1 MSKIDP
7 TVVHAFNLAYTNEQ
21 LKKQETRLKEEI
33 ETRLNEKVSSF
44 ITDDIRGAR
53 GPQGARGETGARGEK
68 GIKGDR
74 GIKGEKGDRGERG
87 IKGDKGVK
95 GDLGAIGP
103 QGIAGPRGLQGL
115 VGETGAQG
123 IAGPQGEKGERGF
136 PGLQGPKG
144 EQGETGPA
152 GPQGIKGDRGE
163 RGEIGPAGPEGR
175 QGLRGEDGAAA
186 PDYEPKFQE
195 LVGQFNKKISEVE
208 KVANQ
213 RIQQKLTT
221 LGNGVIASTSGGGS
235 YQLLD
240 NRDVEYKSIKNNE
253 LDSDSILIF
262 NRAEKKF
269 KVESL
274 TDALNR
280 LGVGTGTGTDGSL
293 EHPYLG
299 WSTSGDAD
307 QFRTT
312 SSFFEDSSEY
322 TIRSVSFVDN
332 QLQVE
337 LANFS
342 PIVAATGQSLSWDE
356 PATQFI
362 VSVENPD
369 DFTDRYISSVSLID
383 NALGVHGSVSAYT
396 TTGAS
401 PTPAGGVDW
410 SQTFTVNDSAKI
422 YSSGSGLT
430 GGAASARISFEEDD
444 GAVWNDNRPN
454 INYNWQDANGS
465 VNFIN
470 LSGKNFLESYTT
482 VDYNVSITGLSTP
495 SNATITLSPTA
506 GTLSNTSGSG
516 TMTFAT
522 PLHKD
527 NNSGRAVDLEVI
539 FSRPEGV
546 TGTAYTATDLDDD
559 NVITA
564 SFTYP
569 SFYIFTVDNTT
580 PPTLSDIVS
589 GNDFSSSVTELG
601 NQSKNLSTVI
611 TNGTV
616 DPRCFWFAIR
626 SSVSQPTVIQ
636 TGPSEALLSDVNY
649 TSGNTVNL
657 EPDSAAVDYVS
668 EEYTLYGI
676 TLQPGD
682 TYVRIQ

>member
-383 NALGVHGSVSAYT
+383 NALGVHDSVSAYT

>member
-356 PATQFI
+356 PATQFT

-383 NALGVHGSVSAYT
+383 NALGVHDSVSAYT

-482 VDYNVSITGLSTP
+482 VDYNVSITGLNNL

>member
-7 TVVHAFNLAYTNEQ
+7 AVVHAFNIAYTNEQ
-21 LKKQETRLKEEI
+21 LKKQENRLKEEI
-33 ETRLNEKVSSF
+33 ETRLNERVSDF

-53 GPQGARGETGARGEK
+53 GPQGARGETGARGLQ
-68 GIKGDR
+68 GFKGDR
-74 GIKGEKGDRGERG
+74 GIKGERGDRGERG
-87 IKGDKGVK
+87 LKGDKGVK
-95 GDLGAIGP
+95 GDIGPIGP
-103 QGIAGPRGLQGL
+103 QGIQGVAGPRGLQGEI
-115 VGETGAQG
+115 GPRGQ
-123 IAGPQGEKGERGF
+123 IGPQGLKGERGY

-144 EQGETGPA
+144 EQGDIGPR
-152 GPQGIKGDRGE
+152 GPKGDRGE
-163 RGEIGPAGPEGR
+163 RGDIGPVGPIGPQGE
-175 QGLRGEDGAAA
+175 QGLKGEDGAPA

-195 LVGQFNKKISEVE
+195 LVGQFNKKVSEFE
-208 KVANQ
+208 KLANQ
-213 RIQQKLTT
+213 RLQQKLTT
-221 LGNGVIASTSGGGS
+221 LSNGVVTSTSGGGS

-262 NRAEKKF
+262 NKEDRKF

-274 TDALNR
+274 SDALDR
-280 LGVGTGTGTDGSL
+280 LGVGAGTGSGA
-293 EHPYLG
+293 EHPYFG
-299 WSTSGDAD
+299 WVTSGDDD

-312 SSFFEDSSEY
+312 SSFFEDSAEY

-342 PIVAATGQSLSWDE
+342 PVVAASGQSLAWDQ
-356 PATQFI
+356 PASQFS
-362 VSVENPD
+362 VTVENPD
-369 DFTDRYISSVSLID
+369 DFTDRYISAVSLID
-383 NALGVHGSVSAYT
+383 NATGVHDSVSAYT
-396 TTGAS
+396 TTGAT

-410 SQTFTVNDSAKI
+410 TQTFTVNDSAEI
-422 YSSGSGLT
+422 YSNGTGLSGGS
-430 GGAASARISFEEDD
+430 ASARISFEEDD
-444 GAVWNDNRPN
+444 GTIWGDNRPT
-454 INYNWQDANGS
+454 INYNWQNANGS
-465 VNFIN
+465 VNFAN
-470 LSGKNFLESYTT
+470 LSGKNFLENYTT
-482 VDYNVSITGLSTP
+482 VNYNVSITGLNDNN
-495 SNATITLSPTA
+495 NATVTVSPTA

-522 PLHKD
+522 PLHK
-527 NNSGRAVDLEVI
+527 NNNNGRAVDLEVI

-546 TGTAYTATDLDDD
+546 TGTAYTAIDSDND

-569 SFYIFTVDNTT
+569 SFYIFTVDNAT

-601 NQSKNLSTVI
+601 NQSKNLSTTI
-611 TNGTV
+611 TNSAA
-616 DPRCFWFAIR
+616 DPQCFWFCIR
-626 SSVSQPTVIQ
+626 STTSQPTVLQ

-649 TSGNTVNL
+649 TSGYTVDL
-657 EPDSAAVDYVS
+657 EPDSAAVDYLS

>member
-7 TVVHAFNLAYTNEQ
+7 AVVHAFNIAYTNEQ
-21 LKKQETRLKEEI
+21 LKKQENRLKEEI
-33 ETRLNEKVSSF
+33 ETRLNERVSDF

-53 GPQGARGETGARGEK
+53 GPQGARGETGARGIQ

-74 GIKGEKGDRGERG
+74 GIKGERGDRGEKG
-87 IKGDKGVK
+87 LKGDKGVK
-95 GDLGAIGP
+95 GDLGPIGP
-103 QGIAGPRGLQGL
+103 QGIQGVAGPRGLQGEI
-115 VGETGAQG
+115 GPRGQ
-123 IAGPQGEKGERGF
+123 IGPQGLKGERGY

-144 EQGETGPA
+144 DQGDIGLRGP
-152 GPQGIKGDRGE
+152 KGDRGE
-163 RGEIGPAGPEGR
+163 RGDIGPIGPIGPQGA
-175 QGLRGEDGAAA
+175 QGLKGEDGASA

-195 LVGQFNKKISEVE
+195 LVGQFNKKVSEFE
-208 KVANQ
+208 KLANQ
-213 RIQQKLTT
+213 RLQQKLTT
-221 LGNGVIASTSGGGS
+221 LSNGAIASTSGGGS

-262 NRAEKKF
+262 NKEDRKF

-274 TDALNR
+274 SDALDR
-280 LGVGTGTGTDGSL
+280 LGVGTGTGSGA
-293 EHPYLG
+293 EHPYFG
-299 WSTSGDAD
+299 WVTSGDDD

-312 SSFFEDSSEY
+312 SSFFEDSAEY

-342 PIVAATGQSLSWDE
+342 PVVAASGQSLAWDQ
-356 PATQFI
+356 PASQ
-362 VSVENPD
+362 VSVAVENPD
-369 DFTDRYISSVSLID
+369 DFTDRYSSAVSLID
-383 NALGVHGSVSAYT
+383 NATGVHDSVSAYT
-396 TTGAS
+396 TTGAT

-410 SQTFTVNDSAKI
+410 TQTFTVNDSAEI
-422 YSSGSGLT
+422 YSNGAGLSGGS
-430 GGAASARISFEEDD
+430 ASARISFEEDD
-444 GAVWNDNRPN
+444 GTVWDDNRPT
-454 INYNWQDANGS
+454 INYNWQNANGS
-465 VNFIN
+465 VNFAN
-470 LSGKNFLESYTT
+470 LSGKNFLENYTT
-482 VDYNVSITGLSTP
+482 VNYNVSITGLNDNN
-495 SNATITLSPTA
+495 NAAVTVSPTG

-527 NNSGRAVDLEVI
+527 NNNGRAVDLEVI

-546 TGTAYTATDLDDD
+546 TGTAYTAIDSDND

-569 SFYIFTVDNTT
+569 SFYIFTVDNAT

-601 NQSKNLSTVI
+601 NQSKNLSTTI
-611 TNGTV
+611 TNSAA
-616 DPRCFWFAIR
+616 DPQCFWFCIR
-626 SSVSQPTVIQ
+626 STTSQPTVLQ

-649 TSGNTVNL
+649 TSGYTVDL
-657 EPDSAAVDYVS
+657 EPDSAAVDYLS

-676 TLQPGD
+676 TRQPGD

>member
-356 PATQFI
+356 PATQFT

-383 NALGVHGSVSAYT
+383 NALGVHDSVSAYT

-482 VDYNVSITGLSTP
+482 VDYNVSITGLNNL

-682 TYVRIQ
+682 TYMRIQ

>member
-356 PATQFI
+356 PATQFT

-383 NALGVHGSVSAYT
+383 NALGVHDSVSAYT

>member
-7 TVVHAFNLAYTNEQ
+7 AVVHAFNIAYTNEQ
-21 LKKQETRLKEEI
+21 LKKQENRLKEEI
-33 ETRLNEKVSSF
+33 ETRLNERVSDF

-53 GPQGARGETGARGEK
+53 GPQGARGETGARGLQ

-74 GIKGEKGDRGERG
+74 GIKGERGDRGEKG
-87 IKGDKGVK
+87 LKGDKGVK
-95 GDLGAIGP
+95 GDIGSIGP
-103 QGIAGPRGLQGL
+103 QGIQGVAGPRGLQGEI
-115 VGETGAQG
+115 GPRGQ
-123 IAGPQGEKGERGF
+123 IGPQGLKGERGY

-144 EQGETGPA
+144 DQGDIGLKGP
-152 GPQGIKGDRGE
+152 KGDRGE
-163 RGEIGPAGPEGR
+163 RGDIGPVGPVGPVGA
-175 QGLRGEDGAAA
+175 QGLKGEDGAPA

-195 LVGQFNKKISEVE
+195 LVGQFNKKVSEFE
-208 KVANQ
+208 KLANQ
-213 RIQQKLTT
+213 RLQQKLTT
-221 LGNGVIASTSGGGS
+221 LSNGVVASTSGGGS

-262 NRAEKKF
+262 NKEDRKF

-274 TDALNR
+274 SDALDR
-280 LGVGTGTGTDGSL
+280 LGVGTGTGSGA
-293 EHPYLG
+293 EHPYFG
-299 WSTSGDAD
+299 WITSGDDD

-312 SSFFEDSSEY
+312 SSFFEDSAEY

-342 PIVAATGQSLSWDE
+342 PVVAASGQSLAWDQ
-356 PATQFI
+356 PASQFS
-362 VSVENPD
+362 VTVENPD
-369 DFTDRYISSVSLID
+369 DFTDRYISAVSLID
-383 NALGVHGSVSAYT
+383 NASGVHDSVSAYT
-396 TTGAS
+396 TTGAT

-410 SQTFTVNDSAKI
+410 TQTFTVNDSAEI
-422 YSSGSGLT
+422 YSNGTGLSGGS
-430 GGAASARISFEEDD
+430 ASARISFEEDD
-444 GAVWNDNRPN
+444 GTVWDDNRPT
-454 INYNWQDANGS
+454 INYNWQNANGS
-465 VNFIN
+465 VNFSN
-470 LSGKNFLESYTT
+470 LSGKNFLENYTT
-482 VDYNVSITGLSTP
+482 VNYNVSITGLNDNN
-495 SNATITLSPTA
+495 NAAVTVSPTG

-522 PLHKD
+522 SLHKD

-546 TGTAYTATDLDDD
+546 TGTAYTAIDSDND

-569 SFYIFTVDNTT
+569 SFYIFTVDNAT
-580 PPTLSDIVS
+580 PPALSDIVS

-601 NQSKNLSTVI
+601 NQSKNLSTTI
-611 TNGTV
+611 TNPAT
-616 DPRCFWFAIR
+616 DPQCFWFCIR
-626 SSVSQPTVIQ
+626 STTSQPTVLQ

-649 TSGNTVNL
+649 TSGYTVDL
-657 EPDSAAVDYVS
+657 EPDSAAVDYLS

>member
-175 QGLRGEDGAAA
+175 QGLKGEDGAAA

-293 EHPYLG
+293 DHPYLG

-356 PATQFI
+356 PATQFT

-383 NALGVHGSVSAYT
+383 NALGVHDSVSAYT

-444 GAVWNDNRPN
+444 GAVWNDSRPN
-454 INYNWQDANGS
+454 INYNWQNANGS

-482 VDYNVSITGLSTP
+482 VDYNVSITGLNNL
-495 SNATITLSPTA
+495 SNATITLSPIA

-527 NNSGRAVDLEVI
+527 NNSGRSVDLEVI

-559 NVITA
+559 NVISA

-649 TSGNTVNL
+649 TSGNTVHL

>member
-1 MSKIDP
+1 MPKIDP
-7 TVVHAFNLAYTNEQ
+7 AVIHAFSIAYTNEQ
-21 LKKQETRLKEEI
+21 LKKQENRLKEEI
-33 ETRLNEKVSSF
+33 ETRLKERVSDF
-44 ITDDIRGAR
+44 VTDDIRGAR
-53 GPQGARGETGARGEK
+53 GPQGARGETGARGYQ

-87 IKGDKGVK
+87 IKGDKGIK
-95 GDLGAIGP
+95 GDLGSIGP
-103 QGIAGPRGLQGL
+103 QGIAGPQGIQGLQGEI
-115 VGETGAQG
+115 GPQG
-123 IAGPQGEKGERGF
+123 IAGPQGDKGERGF
-136 PGLQGPKG
+136 PGLQGTTG
-144 EQGETGPA
+144 EKGETGPA
-152 GPQGIKGDRGE
+152 GIQGAQGVKGE
-163 RGEIGPAGPEGR
+163 RGELGPEGPEGR
-175 QGLRGEDGAAA
+175 QGAKGDDGAPA

-221 LGNGVIASTSGGGS
+221 LGNGVVASTSGGGS

-240 NRDVEYKSIKNNE
+240 NRDVEYKSIKKNE

-274 TDALNR
+274 TDALER
-280 LGVGTGTGTDGSL
+280 LGVGTGTGGGT
-293 EHPYLG
+293 EHPYFG
-299 WSTSGDAD
+299 WLTSGATD

-322 TIRSVSFVDN
+322 VIRSVSFVDN

-342 PIVAATGQSLSWDE
+342 PIVAAAGQSLSWDE
-356 PATQFI
+356 PASQF
-362 VSVENPD
+362 SVTVDNPE
-369 DFTDRYISSVSLID
+369 DFTDRYIADVSLID
-383 NALGVHGSVSAYT
+383 NASGVHDSVSAYT

-401 PTPAGGVDW
+401 PTPAGGIDW
-410 SQTFTVNDSAKI
+410 SQTFTVNDSAEI

-430 GGAASARISFEEDD
+430 GGSASARISFEEDD
-444 GAVWNDNRPN
+444 GTTWEDNRPT
-454 INYNWQDANGS
+454 INYNWQNANGS
-465 VNFIN
+465 INFSN

-482 VDYNVSITGLSTP
+482 VNYNVSITGMSNL
-495 SNATITLSPTA
+495 SNAAVTVTPIGGS
-506 GTLSNTSGSG
+506 LSNTSGSG
-516 TMTFAT
+516 TMTLAT
-522 PLHKD
+522 PLHKE
-527 NNSGRAVDLEVI
+527 NNSGREVGLEVI

-546 TGTAYTATDLDDD
+546 TGTAYTAIDSD
-559 NVITA
+559 NDNTISA
-564 SFTYP
+564 SFSYP
-569 SFYIFTVDNTT
+569 SFYIFTVDNAT
-580 PPTLSDIVS
+580 PPLRSDIVS

-626 SSVSQPTVIQ
+626 SSASQPTVLQ

-649 TSGNTVNL
+649 TTGYTADL
-657 EPDSAAVDYVS
+657 EPDSAAVDYTS

>member
-1 MSKIDP
+1 MPKIDP
-7 TVVHAFNLAYTNEQ
+7 AVIHAFSIAYTNEQ
-21 LKKQETRLKEEI
+21 LKKQENRLKEEI
-33 ETRLNEKVSSF
+33 ETRLKERVSDF
-44 ITDDIRGAR
+44 VTDDIRGAR
-53 GPQGARGETGARGEK
+53 GPQGARGETGTRGYQ
-68 GIKGDR
+68 GTKGDR

-95 GDLGAIGP
+95 GDLGSIGP
-103 QGIAGPRGLQGL
+103 QGIAGPQGVQGLQGEIGL
-115 VGETGAQG
+115 QG
-123 IAGPQGEKGERGF
+123 IAGPQGDKGERGF
-136 PGLQGPKG
+136 PGLQGTTG
-144 EQGETGPA
+144 EKGETGPA
-152 GPQGIKGDRGE
+152 GIQGAQGVKGE
-163 RGEIGPAGPEGR
+163 RGELGPEGPEGR
-175 QGLRGEDGAAA
+175 QGAKGDDGAAA

-221 LGNGVIASTSGGGS
+221 LGNGVVASTSGGGS

-262 NRAEKKF
+262 NRSEKKF

-274 TDALNR
+274 SDALDR
-280 LGVGTGTGTDGSL
+280 LGVGTGTATGT
-293 EHPYLG
+293 EHPYFG
-299 WSTSGDAD
+299 WLTSGATD

-356 PATQFI
+356 PASQF
-362 VSVENPD
+362 SVTVDNPE
-369 DFTDRYISSVSLID
+369 DFTDRYIAAVSLID
-383 NALGVHGSVSAYT
+383 NASGVHDSVSAYT

-410 SQTFTVNDSAKI
+410 SQTFTVNDSAEI

-430 GGAASARISFEEDD
+430 GGSASARISFEEDD
-444 GAVWNDNRPN
+444 GTTWEDNRPT
-454 INYNWQDANGS
+454 INYNWQNANGS
-465 VNFIN
+465 INFSN

-482 VDYNVSITGLSTP
+482 VNYNVSITGMSNL
-495 SNATITLSPTA
+495 SNAAVTVTPT
-506 GTLSNTSGSG
+506 GGSLSNTSGSG
-516 TMTFAT
+516 TMTLTT
-522 PLHKD
+522 PLHKE
-527 NNSGRAVDLEVI
+527 NNSGREVGLEVI

-546 TGTAYTATDLDDD
+546 TGTAYTAIDSD
-559 NVITA
+559 NDITISA
-564 SFTYP
+564 SFSYP
-569 SFYIFTVDNTT
+569 SFYIFTVDNAT
-580 PPTLSDIVS
+580 PPLRADIVS

-626 SSVSQPTVIQ
+626 SSVSQPTVLQ

-649 TSGNTVNL
+649 TTGYTADL
-657 EPDSAAVDYVS
+657 QPDSAAVDYTS

>member
-1 MSKIDP
+1 MPKIDP
-7 TVVHAFNLAYTNEQ
+7 AVIHAFSIAYTNEQ
-21 LKKQETRLKEEI
+21 LKKQENRLKEEI
-33 ETRLNEKVSSF
+33 ETRLKERVSDF

-53 GPQGARGETGARGEK
+53 GPQGARGETGARGYQ

-87 IKGDKGVK
+87 IKGDKGLK
-95 GDLGAIGP
+95 GDLGSIGP
-103 QGIAGPRGLQGL
+103 QGIVGPRGVQGLQGEIGPQGV
-115 VGETGAQG
+115 VGS
-123 IAGPQGEKGERGF
+123 QGEKGERGF

-144 EQGETGPA
+144 EQGGTGPA
-152 GPQGIKGDRGE
+152 GPQGVQGVQGARGE
-163 RGEIGPAGPEGR
+163 LGPEGPEGR
-175 QGLRGEDGAAA
+175 QGAKGEDGAAA

-280 LGVGTGTGTDGSL
+280 LGVGTGTGTGGSP
-293 EHPYLG
+293 EHPYFG
-299 WSTSGDAD
+299 WLTSGDDD
-307 QFRTT
+307 QYRTT
-312 SSFFEDSSEY
+312 SAFFEDSSEY

-342 PIVAATGQSLSWDE
+342 PIVAASGQSLTWDE
-356 PATQFI
+356 PASQFS
-362 VSVENPD
+362 VTVENPD
-369 DFTDRYISSVSLID
+369 DFTDRYISAVSLID
-383 NALGVHGSVSAYT
+383 NASGVHDSVSAYM

-410 SQTFTVNDSAKI
+410 SQTFTVNDSAEI

-430 GGAASARISFEEDD
+430 GGSASARISFEEDD
-444 GAVWNDNRPN
+444 GTVWDDNRPT
-454 INYNWQDANGS
+454 INYNWQNANGS
-465 VNFIN
+465 VNFSN

-482 VDYNVSITGLSTP
+482 VNYNVSITGLNDNN
-495 SNATITLSPTA
+495 NAAITLSPIA

-569 SFYIFTVDNTT
+569 SFYIFTADNAT

-589 GNDFSSSVTELG
+589 GNDFSSSVSELG

-616 DPRCFWFAIR
+616 DPRCFWFAVR
-626 SSVSQPTVIQ
+626 SSVAQPTVIQ

-649 TSGNTVNL
+649 TSGNTVDL

-682 TYVRIQ
+682 TYVRFQ

>member
-1 MSKIDP
+1 MPKIDP
-7 TVVHAFNLAYTNEQ
+7 AVIHAFSIAYTNEQ
-21 LKKQETRLKEEI
+21 LKKQENRLKEEI
-33 ETRLNEKVSSF
+33 ETRLKERVSDF

-53 GPQGARGETGARGEK
+53 GPQGARGETGARGYQ

-87 IKGDKGVK
+87 IKGDKGLK
-95 GDLGAIGP
+95 GDLGSIGP
-103 QGIAGPRGLQGL
+103 QGIVGPRGVQGLQGEIGPQGV
-115 VGETGAQG
+115 VGS
-123 IAGPQGEKGERGF
+123 QGEKGERGF

-152 GPQGIKGDRGE
+152 GPQGVQGVQGARGE
-163 RGEIGPAGPEGR
+163 LGPEGPEGR
-175 QGLRGEDGAAA
+175 QGAKGEDGAAA

-280 LGVGTGTGTDGSL
+280 LGVGTGTGTGGSP
-293 EHPYLG
+293 EHPYFG
-299 WSTSGDAD
+299 WLTSGDDD
-307 QFRTT
+307 QYRTT
-312 SSFFEDSSEY
+312 SAFFEDSSEY

-342 PIVAATGQSLSWDE
+342 PIVAASGQSLSWDE
-356 PATQFI
+356 PASQFS
-362 VSVENPD
+362 VTVENPD
-369 DFTDRYISSVSLID
+369 DFTDRYISAVSLID
-383 NALGVHGSVSAYT
+383 NASGVHDSVSAYT

-410 SQTFTVNDSAKI
+410 SQTFAVNDSAEI

-430 GGAASARISFEEDD
+430 GGSASARISFEEDD
-444 GAVWNDNRPN
+444 GTVWDDNRPT
-454 INYNWQDANGS
+454 INYNWQNANGS
-465 VNFIN
+465 VNFSN

-482 VDYNVSITGLSTP
+482 VNYNVSITGLNDNN
-495 SNATITLSPTA
+495 NAAVTVSPTG

-522 PLHKD
+522 PLHK
-527 NNSGRAVDLEVI
+527 NNNNGRAVDLEVI

-546 TGTAYTATDLDDD
+546 TGTAYTAIDSDND

-564 SFTYP
+564 SFKYP
-569 SFYIFTVDNTT
+569 SFYIFTVDNAT

-626 SSVSQPTVIQ
+626 SSVSQPTVLQ

-649 TSGNTVNL
+649 TSGNTVDL